1 MTMNTVLLNNN
12 PTINNMK
19 DDISRKV
26 FHSTPSVKLKS
37 SCMEAFKDHFYISVN
52 DNRAPE
58 PIALVKNSHLV

>member
-37 SCMEAFKDHFYISVN
+37 SCMETFKDHCSYQS
-52 DNRAPE
+52 E
-58 PIALVKNSHLV
+58 